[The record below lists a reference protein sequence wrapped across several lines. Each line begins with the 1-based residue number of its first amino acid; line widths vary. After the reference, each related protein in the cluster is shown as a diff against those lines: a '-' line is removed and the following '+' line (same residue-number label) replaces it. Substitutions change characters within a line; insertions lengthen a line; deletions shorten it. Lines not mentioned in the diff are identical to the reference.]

1 MNGVK
6 FIVNPVA
13 GRGRGRRVWQAVQ
26 EMLERDGYPYSV
38 AFSSRPGEGPMLA
51 RQAAREGCRLV
62 VALGGDGTVNEV
74 ANGIMGSGAA
84 LGIVPAGTG
93 SDYIRSLPLPKDPL
107 EAARTLYTG
116 RRLTVDVGLVNNRY
130 FLGVT
135 GIGIDAEVCR
145 RVNEDLTWLGGKKA
159 YIAGLLAT
167 LVSYRPQP
175 VKIVMDQL
183 TLEEEVMFVAVA
195 NARFFG
201 GGMEIA
207 PQANL
212 QDGLLDVCVIKALPK
227 LELLR
232 AFPGSLPAP
241 TPTIRPSRP
250 TGPAGWQLPDNTP
263 SLSRLRESSS
273 AGCPWKPGYCL
284 EPCRLWLASPREKIR
299 AEAERR
305 ETMLFAD
312 RYDAGRRLAE
322 KLSHY
327 QGKNP
332 LILAVPRGAYP

>member
-6 FIVNPVA
+6 FIVNRVA

-232 AFPGSLPAP
+232 AFPRVFAGSHTDHPAFKAYRTRRVAITGQYPFSIQAEGELIGRLPLEAR
-241 TPTIRPSRP
+241 I
-250 TGPAGWQLPDNTP
+250 LPGA
-263 SLSRLRESSS
+263 LSVMVSKSQGED
-273 AGCPWKPGYCL
+273 K
-284 EPCRLWLASPREKIR
+284 
-299 AEAERR
+299 
-305 ETMLFAD
+305 
-312 RYDAGRRLAE
+312 GR
-322 KLSHY
+322 
-327 QGKNP
+327 G
-332 LILAVPRGAYP
+332 